1 MVQSSRSRR
10 ATAAAFVFVASVTAM
25 SAHRR
30 DEYLQAARL
39 DIGPDRVD
47 VQLDLTP
54 GIALA
59 DRVIADV
66 DHDHDGI
73 VSSAEARAYAAV
85 VQHDTRLEIDG
96 QTIAARF
103 VEGSPATVEA
113 MRNGVGTL
121 HVQWNA
127 ALPPLAPGTHHLRF
141 TNAHHQDIGV
151 YLANVV
157 VPASDRIAV
166 IAQDRS
172 ADQRR
177 FTVTYELKA
186 EQRSAAVV
194 RALLL
199 LLAALAAAAAMVVKR
214 STRPSR
220 T

>member
-1 MVQSSRSRR
+1 MRSSPGSRAAWAAILLA
-10 ATAAAFVFVASVTAM
+10 ATVSTL

-66 DHDHDGI
+66 DHDRNGV
-73 VSSAEARAYAAV
+73 VSDAEAGAYAAV

-96 QTIAARF
+96 RTIQARF
-103 VEGSPATVEA
+103 VEGHPATVEA

-121 HVQWNA
+121 YVRWSA

-141 TNAHHQDIGV
+141 TNGHHQDIGV

-172 ADQRR
+172 VDQRR
-177 FTVTYELKA
+177 FTVTYEVKA
-186 EQRSAAVV
+186 EQRSAALG

-199 LLAALAAAAAMVVKR
+199 LLAAIAAAAAMFLRR
-214 STRPSR
+214 SARPSR